1 MSSQL
6 FDNLLY
12 IFEAA
17 IILTISLAIIGV
29 YAFYLAISVWIKL
42 SSTKENLMIES
53 CTRKISTLKVLA
65 FSAPMLGLLGTV
77 IGIGKC
83 VASADNSQSLADG
96 ISYALLTT
104 QTGLIMAIPAWIAAI
119 ILSKKLGEIKL
130 LSEEKQ
136 K

>member
-17 IILTISLAIIGV
+17 TILTISLAIIGV

-53 CTRKISTLKVLA
+53 CARKISTLKVLA

-83 VASADNSQSLADG
+83 VASVDNSQSLADG

>member
-1 MSSQL
+1 MNSQL
-6 FDNLLY
+6 FDNLAY

-17 IILTISLAIIGV
+17 TILTVALAIIGV

-42 SSTKENLMIES
+42 SSAKGTLIIES
-53 CTRKISTLKVLA
+53 CARKISTLKILA

-83 VASADNSQSLADG
+83 VASVNNSQSLADG

-130 LSEEKQ
+130 MSGGTQ